1 MLFVVLAAVASARGR
16 NKASL
21 KGFFK
26 WIGTGSQGPHQKFK
40 GQVVKNA
47 TNEYELNADKP
58 AKDLVKIAEEALAAG
73 NLTFAE
79 EVISKLERQMRAK
92 KPKQAAAVKK
102 SAQAQPKKAE
112 KAQKVTEKKEE
123 KAQKVTEKKEEKA
136 QKVAEKKEEK
146 PQAQKV
152 DVKKEQQKGDVK
164 KDEQKGAEKKSDV
177 KKEEARPTAKPAP
190 KKKAKGESVN
200 GVMRDLKR
208 KRAHARHRHH
218 HRE

>member
-123 KAQKVTEKKEEKA
+123 KAQKV
-136 QKVAEKKEEK
+136 AEKKEEK